1 MGFNP
6 LSLIWFGLTLLMAA
20 GPTLARAP
28 RVEIPSGPLTLEQ
41 CIALAVEH
49 SDEVVLARRAVEISR
64 ADALGSWA
72 QVLPTV
78 SATLG
83 NMSRSVSGDR
93 LLQQDVPVGA
103 DPATG
108 AVRYERRQ
116 IAQTGRTLDS
126 FSGSVYLSQP
136 LFDGGRGW
144 QIIRQSRT
152 QERMARQDLRAAQQ
166 GVRRTVAQQYY
177 ALLQA
182 ERLRQV
188 AAEAVQRSQEQSKN
202 TQALFEVGTVPRI
215 DLLRAR
221 AALGNDQVD
230 LVQREQA
237 VSAARAELTTTLGLD
252 ARLAQEFVLTED
264 LQIEE
269 TTWDE
274 QELQARAR
282 NTNSS
287 VQRARVEAEVARMG
301 LGSARSGAWPQI
313 SGNLSYSRSG
323 SGAGAVY
330 GDWQR
335 NWNVAAGVSAQVTL
349 FSGFQ
354 QRAAVQRAREVRGK
368 ADEGLEQS
376 ERQLVLGIHKTLLE
390 LRTQMQVIIASRDNV
405 SLSQEDLHLAQ
416 EQYGLGVGTL
426 SEVIDVQAELTRSRS
441 ALVQAQCQY
450 KTAEAELA
458 WLLGE

>member
-1 MGFNP
+1 MGLSP
-6 LSLIWFGLTLLMAA
+6 LSLICFGFISLVAV
-20 GPTLARAP
+20 GPALARPEMVA
-28 RVEIPSGPLTLEQ
+28 IPTGPLTLEQ
-41 CIALAVEH
+41 CIAMAVEY

-64 ADALGSWA
+64 ADVLGSWA
-72 QVLPTV
+72 EVLPTV

-83 NMSRSVSGDR
+83 NVSRNVSGDR

-103 DPATG
+103 DPVTG

-126 FSGSVYLSQP
+126 FSSSVYLSQP

-144 QIIRQSRT
+144 HTIRQSRT
-152 QERMARQDLRAAQQ
+152 QEEMARQDLRSAQQ

-188 AAEAVQRSQEQSKN
+188 AAEAVQHSQEQIKN

-221 AALGNDQVD
+221 AALGNDQVE
-230 LVQREQA
+230 LVQREQT
-237 VSAARAELTTTLGLD
+237 VSTARAELTTALGLD
-252 ARLAQEFVLTED
+252 ARLAQEFILAED

-269 TTWDE
+269 TVWDE

-282 NTNSS
+282 SANSGA
-287 VQRARVEAEVARMG
+287 QRARMETEVARMG

-323 SGAGAVY
+323 SGARAVY
-330 GDWQR
+330 SDWQR
-335 NWNVAAGVSAQVTL
+335 NWNVAAGVSAQFTL

-354 QRAAVQRAREVRGK
+354 QRAAVQRAREVWGK
-368 ADEGLEQS
+368 AEEALVRA
-376 ERQLVLGIHKTLLE
+376 ERQLVFEIHKTLLE
-390 LRTQMQVIIASRDNV
+390 LQTQAQVIAASRDNIL
-405 SLSQEDLHLAQ
+405 LSQEDLHLAQ

-450 KTAEAELA
+450 KIAEAELA